1 MQLLP
6 HDTVEDILERVPVKS
21 LLRFKSACKQWK
33 LTIESQYFQA
43 KQLICSAGGKDLNL
57 VLVSEVPSTLV
68 LPHHVT
74 ADSPPLKT
82 NVLLISSERY
92 HIYQLFHN
100 SCDGLVCLFDYQTL
114 NNIVYNPA
122 TRWHRRFPVSSTN
135 TWRYINPSSP
145 YRINTSSSRGHAL
158 YVDGSL
164 YWLTGKKEIK
174 VLALDLHT
182 ETFQVISKAPF
193 AEADHRNII
202 TRSLNNRLC
211 LSVSKPLQQMI
222 IWSFNSENKT
232 WEQIYSI
239 VNRSVTQSLPV
250 AILEKNKL
258 LCCPRSNSR
267 QLMIYDIKTKS
278 VDSVSIGT
286 YRCGDSVFCYFESL
300 ISIL

>member
-1 MQLLP
+1 M
-6 HDTVEDILERVPVKS
+6 
-21 LLRFKSACKQWK
+21 
-33 LTIESQYFQA
+33 Y
-43 KQLICSAGGKDLNL
+43 N
-57 VLVSEVPSTLV
+57 
-68 LPHHVT
+68 
-74 ADSPPLKT
+74 
-82 NVLLISSERY
+82 SSE
-92 HIYQLFHN
+92 L
-100 SCDGLVCLFDYQTL
+100 GLENATTCEVFD
-114 NNIVYNPA
+114 
-122 TRWHRRFPVSSTN
+122 FSTN

>member
-1 MQLLP
+1 MLSITQNKILSIDREIMQLLP

-122 TRWHRRFPVSSTN
+122 TRWHRRFPVS
-135 TWRYINPSSP
+135 R
-145 YRINTSSSRGHAL
+145 
-158 YVDGSL
+158 
-164 YWLTGKKEIK
+164 
-174 VLALDLHT
+174 
-182 ETFQVISKAPF
+182 
-193 AEADHRNII
+193 
-202 TRSLNNRLC
+202 
-211 LSVSKPLQQMI
+211 LQQI
-222 IWSFNSENKT
+222 CL
-232 WEQIYSI
+232 EQPSYFSHVKFGFGKDKISGIYKPVWLCI
-239 VNRSVTQSLPV
+239 TLPNL
-250 AILEKNKL
+250 A
-258 LCCPRSNSR
+258 
-267 QLMIYDIKTKS
+267 
-278 VDSVSIGT
+278 
-286 YRCGDSVFCYFESL
+286 
-300 ISIL
+300 